1 MTNKALFYAC
11 PEFYSIDVFVGVRI
25 DEFIRIRNGISQK
38 NHRNETKWSSKSVR
52 PFPISETLPVLRPMH
67 RTFFS
72 HVIFNSTPRQSVC
85 VFPGIFLKTYIK
97 IIKQKIFNFVDIKR
111 TKNILNIF
119 RRYRLLNFFVH
130 INGFLIV
137 VSYSVLLSLTKCQ
150 SKSPPQKKR
159 KRCCHS

>member
-1 MTNKALFYAC
+1 M
-11 PEFYSIDVFVGVRI
+11 EFEVG
-25 DEFIRIRNGISQK
+25 S
-38 NHRNETKWSSKSVR
+38 T
-52 PFPISETLPVLRPMH
+52 FPISETLPVLRPMH

-150 SKSPPQKKR
+150 SKSPPKKGR
-159 KRCCHS
+159 DAAIAESNLPNSNYLAVIEFKSYENRTSWKIVWPDFP